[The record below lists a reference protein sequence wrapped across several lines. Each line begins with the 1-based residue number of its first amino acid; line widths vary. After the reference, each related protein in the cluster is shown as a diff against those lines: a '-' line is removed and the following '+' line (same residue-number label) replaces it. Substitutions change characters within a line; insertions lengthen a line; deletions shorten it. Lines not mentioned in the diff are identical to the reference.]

1 MIEAKG
7 LTKCYGDFFAI
18 NAIDFSID
26 PGQIVGLV
34 GLNGAGKT
42 TLLKSLL
49 GLTPYEGYLRILGLE
64 PRRQRSTL
72 MRRMCFIADVA
83 ILPRWL
89 KVSNAIDFVEGVHPC
104 FSRKKALGF
113 IQRADVSLN
122 KRVSELS
129 KGMVVQLHLA
139 LVMAIDVDILVLD
152 EPTLGLD
159 ILYRKRFY
167 QTLIEDYYTANRTII
182 IATHQVEEV
191 ESMLTHLMM
200 IRSGKKILDCPMTSF
215 TERFECVCT
224 QAQYVE
230 TLRGMSPLSES
241 TQFGR
246 TSFIFDHAQAMNLSL
261 DRYGDVYVPSVSD
274 VFVAKMEEVKEG
286 VSE

>member
-7 LTKCYGDFFAI
+7 LSKRYGDFSALSD
-18 NAIDFSID
+18 IDLWIE

-34 GLNGAGKT
+34 GPNGAGKT

-49 GLTPYEGYLRILGLE
+49 GLTPFNGYLRIQGLD
-64 PRRQRSTL
+64 PRCERGDL
-72 MRRMCFIADVA
+72 MKQMCFIADVA

-89 KVSNAIDFVEGVHPC
+89 KVSNAIDFVEGVHPR
-104 FSRKKALGF
+104 FNREKAQSF
-113 IQRADVSLN
+113 IQRTNIGLN

-139 LVMAIDVDILVLD
+139 LVMAIDVNILVLD

-167 QTLIEDYYTANRTII
+167 QTLIEDYYTTNRTII

-191 ESMLTHLMM
+191 ESMLTHLIM
-200 IRSGKKILDCPMTSF
+200 IRSGKKILDCSMSTFS
-215 TERFECVCT
+215 ERFQCVSAQ
-224 QAQYVE
+224 QAHVG
-230 TLRGMSPLSES
+230 TLRDMSPLSET

-246 TSFIFDHAQAMNLSL
+246 VSFLFDQGQDLEQ
-261 DRYGDVYVPSVSD
+261 YGDVYVPSISD
-274 VFVAKMEEVKEG
+274 VFVAKMAEG